1 MRSALTHLAAN
12 CKTANPG
19 QVLTR
24 LMGNNPNTEINKQDL
39 INNVIASAKAT
50 GWSGLPNSPTVY
62 QLSYERWS
70 KSIAPSADGLRLGE
84 ALELRGRLAVGL
96 GIANPLEVGIH
107 LHPVYGL
114 PMIPG
119 SALKGVCAHH
129 CHRVWGA
136 KDPSFQKDADHH
148 RWLFGTT
155 EQAGVIT
162 FLDAWWTPGINGPL
176 VHEVITPHHQK
187 WQKEGKEPP
196 TDFDSP
202 IPVPFLAASGKFL
215 IALEYSGPKPAD
227 KAEAEQCSAW
237 VKLAWT
243 LLRETLTE
251 SGVGGKTTSGFGIFA
266 PPPPPVIPR
275 RKLGTIVPRL
285 TLVRQTNN
293 VWFAQEP
300 DGKEGRVQG
309 NIRPDLRR
317 VNCIISAAIQ
327 DDNPD
332 NRIYV
337 QPAGPR

>member
-136 KDPSFQKDADHH
+136 KDPAFQKDADHH

-155 EQAGVIT
+155 EQAGAIT

-187 WQKEGKEPP
+187 WQDGGDVPP

-215 IALEYSGPKPAD
+215 MALEYSGPKPAD
-227 KAEAEQCSAW
+227 KAEADQCGAW
-237 VKLAWT
+237 VKLAWN

-266 PPPPPVIPR
+266 PPAPPVVPLR
-275 RKLGTIVPRL
+275 PMGTIVPRL
-285 TLVRQTNN
+285 TLLRQTNN
-293 VWFAQEP
+293 IWFAQEP

-317 VNCIISAAIQ
+317 VNCTISAVIQ
-327 DDNPD
+327 DDNPN
-332 NRIYV
+332 NRIYK
-337 QPAGPR
+337 QPGAP